1 MVGGTLKF
9 NIMDKKII
17 SIIGGGNMGTAIAEG
32 LIKSGQFKP
41 ENIIVSDIRQKQLSA
56 LKEQGVQV
64 ISDNV
69 EAVKKAS
76 ILLLAVKPYQVK
88 PVLDQVKSA
97 IKPEKQ
103 LMLSIAAGVTCAQ
116 IEESV
121 GKMPIF
127 RIIPNTA
134 ISIQE
139 SMTCISVANV
149 TPEQEEKVVSMFN
162 QLGKAVVIAEE
173 LMNAATVIG
182 SCGTAFALRYMRA
195 SMQAGIEI
203 GFNSELAQLISAQT
217 VLGAAKLII
226 ESGRHP
232 EQEIDKVTTPQG
244 ITIVGLNEME
254 HQGFSSALIKGVIT
268 SFGKL
273 KK

>member
-1 MVGGTLKF
+1 MNNQTF
-9 NIMDKKII
+9 

-32 LIKSGQFKP
+32 LIKSGLFKP
-41 ENIIVSDIRQKQLSA
+41 ENIIVSDIRQKQLSG
-56 LKEQGVQV
+56 LKEKGVHV
-64 ISDNV
+64 VSDNV

-76 ILLLAVKPYQVK
+76 IFMLAVKPYQVGQI
-88 PVLDQVKSA
+88 LEQVKGA
-97 IKPEKQ
+97 INPFTQ
-103 LMLSIAAGVTCAQ
+103 ILLSIAAGVTCAQ
-116 IEESV
+116 IEDVV

-127 RIIPNTA
+127 RLIPNTA

-149 TPEQEEKVVSMFN
+149 KPDQEEMILDIFN
-162 QLGKAVVIAEE
+162 KLGKAVVINED

-182 SCGTAFALRYMRA
+182 SCGTAFALRFLRA
-195 SMQAGIEI
+195 SMQGGIEI

-217 VLGAAKLII
+217 ILGASKLIL

>member
-1 MVGGTLKF
+1 
-9 NIMDKKII
+9 
-17 SIIGGGNMGTAIAEG
+17 MGSAIAEG
-32 LIKSGQFKP
+32 LIKSGLYKP
-41 ENIIVSDIRQKQLSA
+41 EDIIISDIRQKQLA
-56 LKEQGVQV
+56 GLKEKGVQV

-76 ILLLAVKPYQVK
+76 LVLLAVKPYQVK
-88 PVLDQVKSA
+88 PVLEQVKPE
-97 IKPEKQ
+97 IKPQSQ
-103 LMLSIAAGVTCAQ
+103 LLLSIAAGITCAQ

-149 TPEQEEKVVSMFN
+149 LPEQEEFVLNIFN

-195 SMQAGIEI
+195 SMQGGIEI

-244 ITIVGLNEME
+244 LTIVGLNEME
-254 HQGFSSALIKGVIT
+254 HQGFSSALIKGVMA

>member
-1 MVGGTLKF
+1 MQ
-9 NIMDKKII
+9 NKIL
-17 SIIGGGNMGTAIAEG
+17 SIIGGGNMGSAIAEG
-32 LIKSGQFKP
+32 LIKSGLYKP
-41 ENIIVSDIRQKQLSA
+41 EEIIISDIRQKQLA
-56 LKEQGVQV
+56 GLKEKGVHV

-69 EAVKKAS
+69 EAVKRAS
-76 ILLLAVKPYQVK
+76 LVLLAVKPYHVK
-88 PVLDQVKSA
+88 PVLEQVRQE
-97 IKPEKQ
+97 IKPESQ
-103 LMLSIAAGVTCAQ
+103 LLLSIAAGVTCAQ

-139 SMTCISVANV
+139 SMTCISVAHV
-149 TPEQEEKVVSMFN
+149 LPEQEEFVLNIFN

-195 SMQAGIEI
+195 SMQGGIEI

-244 ITIVGLNEME
+244 LTIVGLNEME
-254 HQGFSSALIKGVIT
+254 HQGFSSALIKGVMA

>member
-1 MVGGTLKF
+1 MNNQTF
-9 NIMDKKII
+9 

-32 LIKSGQFKP
+32 LIKSGLFKP
-41 ENIIVSDIRQKQLSA
+41 ENLIVADIRNKHLTS
-56 LKEQGVQV
+56 LKDKGVHV
-64 ISDNV
+64 ISDNK
-69 EAVKKAS
+69 EAAKKAS
-76 ILLLAVKPYQVK
+76 IILLAVKPYH
-88 PVLDQVKSA
+88 VKSVLEE
-97 IKPEKQ
+97 IKSSIDPSRQ
-103 LMLSIAAGVTCAQ
+103 ILLSIAAGVTCAQ
-116 IEESV
+116 IEEVV

-127 RIIPNTA
+127 RLIPNTA

-149 TPEQEEKVVSMFN
+149 KPEQEELVVNIFN
-162 QLGKAVVIAEE
+162 KLGKAVVIGEE

-182 SCGTAFALRYMRA
+182 SCGTAFALRFLRA
-195 SMQAGIEI
+195 SMQGGIEI

-217 VLGAAKLII
+217 ILGASKLIL

-268 SFGKL
+268 SYGKL

>member
-1 MVGGTLKF
+1 MNNHTF
-9 NIMDKKII
+9 

-32 LIKSGQFKP
+32 LIKSGLFKP
-41 ENIIVSDIRQKQLSA
+41 ENLIVADIRNKHLTS
-56 LKEQGVQV
+56 LMDKGVHV
-64 ISDNV
+64 ISDNK
-69 EAVKKAS
+69 EAAKKAS
-76 ILLLAVKPYQVK
+76 IILLAVKPYH
-88 PVLDQVKSA
+88 VKSVLEE
-97 IKPEKQ
+97 IKASIDPSRQ
-103 LMLSIAAGVTCAQ
+103 ILLSIAAGVTCAQ
-116 IEESV
+116 IEEVV

-127 RIIPNTA
+127 RLIPNTA
-134 ISIQE
+134 IAIQE

-149 TPEQEEKVVSMFN
+149 KPDQEELVVNIFN
-162 QLGKAVVIAEE
+162 KLGKAVVIGEE

-182 SCGTAFALRYMRA
+182 SCGTAFALRFLRA
-195 SMQAGIEI
+195 SMQGGIEI

-217 VLGAAKLII
+217 ILGASKLIL

-268 SFGKL
+268 SYGKL

>member
-1 MVGGTLKF
+1 MNNQIF
-9 NIMDKKII
+9 
-17 SIIGGGNMGTAIAEG
+17 SIIGGGNMGAAIAEG
-32 LIKSGQFKP
+32 LIKSGLFQP
-41 ENIIVSDIRQKQLSA
+41 SNIIVSDIRQKQLSF
-56 LKEQGVQV
+56 LKEKGVQV

-69 EAVKKAS
+69 EAVKKAN
-76 ILLLAVKPYQVK
+76 IILLAVKPYHINL
-88 PVLDQVKSA
+88 VLDQIKSFLD
-97 IKPEKQ
+97 PEKQ
-103 LMLSIAAGVTCAQ
+103 LLLSIAAGITCAQ
-116 IEESV
+116 ILESV
-121 GKMPIF
+121 GIMPIF

-139 SMTCISVANV
+139 SMTCMSVVNV
-149 TPEQEEKVVSMFN
+149 TPEQEELVVNIFN
-162 QLGKAVVIAEE
+162 QLGKTVVINED

-182 SCGTAFALRYMRA
+182 SCGTAFALRFLRA
-195 SMQAGIEI
+195 SMQGGIEI

-217 VLGAAKLII
+217 ILGASKLIL

-268 SFGKL
+268 SFSKL

>member
-1 MVGGTLKF
+1 MS
-9 NIMDKKII
+9 KKNI
-17 SIIGGGNMGTAIAEG
+17 SIIGGGNMGIAIAEG
-32 LIKSGQFKP
+32 LTKSGLYKP
-41 ENIIVSDIRQKQLSA
+41 AEIIISDIRQKQLGG
-56 LKEQGVQV
+56 LKEKGVQV
-64 ISDNV
+64 TSDNV
-69 EAVKKAS
+69 EAVKQAS
-76 ILLLAVKPYQVK
+76 LILLAVKPYQVK
-88 PVLDQVKSA
+88 SVLEQVHAA
-97 IKPEKQ
+97 IKPAEQ
-103 LMLSIAAGVTCAQ
+103 LLLSIAAGVTCAQ
-116 IEESV
+116 IEELV

-139 SMTCISVANV
+139 SMTCISVAHV
-149 TPEQEEKVVSMFN
+149 SPEQEELVLNIFN
-162 QLGKAVVIAEE
+162 KLGKAVVIGEE

-195 SMQAGIEI
+195 SMQGGIEI

-244 ITIVGLNEME
+244 LTIVGLNEME
-254 HQGFSSALIKGVIT
+254 HQGFSSALIKGVMA

>member
-1 MVGGTLKF
+1 MNNHTF
-9 NIMDKKII
+9 

-32 LIKSGQFKP
+32 LLKSGLFKP
-41 ENIIVSDIRQKQLSA
+41 ESIIISDIRQKQLSF
-56 LKEQGVQV
+56 LKEKGVRV
-64 ISDNV
+64 MSDNA
-69 EAVKKAS
+69 EAVRSAS
-76 ILLLAVKPYQVK
+76 IILLAVKPYHVNQVLEE
-88 PVLDQVKSA
+88 VRSSINA
-97 IKPEKQ
+97 SNQ
-103 LMLSIAAGVTCAQ
+103 LLLSIAAGVTCAQ
-116 IEESV
+116 LEQFV

-139 SMTCISVANV
+139 SMTCMSVVNV
-149 TPEQEEKVVSMFN
+149 TPEQEEMVVNIFN
-162 QLGKAVVIAEE
+162 RLGKTVVISED

-182 SCGTAFALRYMRA
+182 SCGTAFALRYLRA

-203 GFNSELAQLISAQT
+203 GFNSELAQIISAQT
-217 VLGAAKLII
+217 ILGATRLIL

-268 SFGKL
+268 SYGKL
-273 KK
+273 KKP

>member
-1 MVGGTLKF
+1 MNNHTF
-9 NIMDKKII
+9 

-32 LIKSGQFKP
+32 LIKSGLFKP
-41 ENIIVSDIRQKQLSA
+41 ENIIVADIRNKHLTS
-56 LKEQGVQV
+56 LKEKGVHV
-64 ISDNV
+64 ITDNK
-69 EAVKKAS
+69 EAAKKAS
-76 ILLLAVKPYQVK
+76 ILMLAVKPYHVK
-88 PVLDQVKSA
+88 PVLEEIKSS
-97 IKPEKQ
+97 IDSSKQ
-103 LMLSIAAGVTCAQ
+103 ILLSIAAGVTCAQ
-116 IEESV
+116 IEEVV

-127 RIIPNTA
+127 RLIPNTA

-149 TPEQEEKVVSMFN
+149 KPDQEELVVNIFN
-162 QLGKAVVIAEE
+162 KLGKAVVIGEE

-182 SCGTAFALRYMRA
+182 SCGTAFALRFLRA
-195 SMQAGIEI
+195 SMQGGIEI

-217 VLGAAKLII
+217 IMGASKLIL

-268 SFGKL
+268 SYGKL

>member
-1 MVGGTLKF
+1 MKNQTF
-9 NIMDKKII
+9 

-32 LIKSGQFKP
+32 LVKSGLYKP
-41 ENIIVSDIRQKQLSA
+41 ENIIISDIRQKQLSG
-56 LKEQGVQV
+56 LKEKGVQV

-69 EAVKKAS
+69 EAARKAAM
-76 ILLLAVKPYQVK
+76 ILLAVKPYQVK
-88 PVLDQVKSA
+88 PVLDQIKSVLNSSS
-97 IKPEKQ
+97 Q

-116 IEESV
+116 IEEAV

-139 SMTCISVANV
+139 SMTCISTANV
-149 TPEQEEKVVSMFN
+149 SAEQEELVVNIFN
-162 QLGKAVVIAEE
+162 QLGKAVVIGEE

-182 SCGTAFALRYMRA
+182 SCGTAFALRYLRA

-226 ESGRHP
+226 ESGHHP

>member
-1 MVGGTLKF
+1 MNNQTF
-9 NIMDKKII
+9 

-32 LIKSGQFKP
+32 LIKSGLFKP
-41 ENIIVSDIRQKQLSA
+41 EHIIISDIRQKQLSA
-56 LKEQGVQV
+56 LKEKGVQV

-69 EAVKKAS
+69 EAVKKADM
-76 ILLLAVKPYQVK
+76 ILLAVKPYQVK
-88 PVLDQVKSA
+88 AVLDQVKSY
-97 IKPEKQ
+97 IDGTRQ

-116 IEESV
+116 IEESI

-139 SMTCISVANV
+139 SMTCMSVANV
-149 TPEQEEKVVSMFN
+149 DPEQEELVVNIFN
-162 QLGKAVVIAEE
+162 QLGKTVVIGEE

-182 SCGTAFALRYMRA
+182 SCGTAFALRYLRA

-203 GFNSELAQLISAQT
+203 GFNSELAQLVSAQT
-217 VLGAAKLII
+217 ILGASKLIL

>member
-1 MVGGTLKF
+1 MNNHTF
-9 NIMDKKII
+9 

-32 LIKSGQFKP
+32 LIKSGLFKP
-41 ENIIVSDIRQKQLSA
+41 ENIIVADIRNKHLTS
-56 LKEQGVQV
+56 LKEKGVHV
-64 ISDNV
+64 ITDNK
-69 EAVKKAS
+69 EAAKKAS
-76 ILLLAVKPYQVK
+76 ILMLAVKPYHVK
-88 PVLDQVKSA
+88 PVLEEIKSS
-97 IKPEKQ
+97 IDSSKQ
-103 LMLSIAAGVTCAQ
+103 ILLSIAAGVTCAQ
-116 IEESV
+116 IEEVV

-127 RIIPNTA
+127 RLIPNTA

-149 TPEQEEKVVSMFN
+149 KTEQEELVVNIFN
-162 QLGKAVVIAEE
+162 KLGKAVVIGEE

-182 SCGTAFALRYMRA
+182 SCGTAFALRFLRA
-195 SMQAGIEI
+195 SMQGGIEI

-217 VLGAAKLII
+217 IMGASKLIL

-268 SFGKL
+268 SYGKL

>member
-1 MVGGTLKF
+1 MNNQTF
-9 NIMDKKII
+9 
-17 SIIGGGNMGTAIAEG
+17 SIIGGGNMGSAIAEG
-32 LIKSGQFKP
+32 LLKSELFQP
-41 ENIIVSDIRQKQLSA
+41 ANIVVSDIRQKHLAS
-56 LKEQGVQV
+56 LKEKGVQI

-76 ILLLAVKPYQVK
+76 FVLLAVKPYQVMS
-88 PVLDQVKSA
+88 VLDQIKSSLDA
-97 IKPEKQ
+97 SNQ
-103 LMLSIAAGVTCAQ
+103 LLLSIAAGVTCAQ

-127 RIIPNTA
+127 RLIPNTA

-139 SMTCISVANV
+139 SMTCMSVKNV
-149 TPEQEEKVVSMFN
+149 TPEQETRVTNIFN
-162 QLGKAVVIAEE
+162 HLGKTVTIGEE

-182 SCGTAFALRYMRA
+182 SCGTAFALRYLRA

-217 VLGAAKLII
+217 ILGASKLIL

-254 HQGFSSALIKGVIT
+254 HQGFSSSLIKGMIT
-268 SFGKL
+268 SYAKL